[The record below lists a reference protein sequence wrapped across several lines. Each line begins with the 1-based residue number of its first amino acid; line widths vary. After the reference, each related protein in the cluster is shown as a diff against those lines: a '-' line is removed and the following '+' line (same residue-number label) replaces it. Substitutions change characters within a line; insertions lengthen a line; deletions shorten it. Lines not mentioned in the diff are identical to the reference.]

1 MPAVSEPVLF
11 QRLEGLAVFV
21 FFFLMYLFLGYP
33 LLFFVILFFSI
44 DLTMLGY
51 LVDNRVGALIYN
63 LGHSYLL
70 PLIGLAL
77 AYWLESPPAFAFM
90 LIWLAHIGLDRAVG
104 FGLKFPTGFG
114 DTHLGKVGR
123 LGRGR

>member
-1 MPAVSEPVLF
+1 MNEPVLF
-11 QRLEGLAVFV
+11 QRLEGIVAFLLCFLA
-21 FFFLMYLFLGYP
+21 YLALGYP

-51 LVDNRVGALIYN
+51 LVDARVGALIYN

-104 FGLKFPTGFG
+104 FGLKFRTGFS
-114 DTHLGKVGR
+114 DTHLGRVGR
-123 LGRGR
+123 FGRW